1 MVVAE
6 ILTGIALVKKSVD
19 FIKEN
24 ISTVQD
30 IQGIA
35 KQIDGFFLG
44 EEQMNKGQGKGV
56 SIKEQF
62 GIESTANDFID
73 RKLLEE
79 KRQEL
84 KQIINLRFGPTA
96 WDQIIAERAE
106 RINQAKEAQRQAR
119 IEAKK
124 RQDELLETIKWV
136 GITFICIG
144 VLLGG
149 LVVGVKVFA
158 KGKIYHP
165 PNDSQTK
172 FRSLT
177 KQQQLNQGIITPPT
191 MTLCRL
197 MKQKVYKDKMACIY
211 RGAQKTYELEFTD
224 IRVGCPKSYR
234 CVLNPNGKEPSIS
247 DVMDSLRPIK
257 GD

>member
-44 EEQMNKGQGKGV
+44 EEQMNKGQGKGMGL
-56 SIKEQF
+56 KEQF
-62 GIESTANDFID
+62 GIESSATDFID

-96 WDQIIAERAE
+96 WDTILAERAE

-119 IEAKK
+119 IKA
-124 RQDELLETIKWV
+124 RQQRDEILEVLKWV
-136 GITFICIG
+136 AYGFIIIG
-144 VLLGG
+144 LVMAA

-158 KGKIYHP
+158 KEYTRDQKIRNGTLVLP
-165 PNDSQTK
+165 K
-172 FRSLT
+172 
-177 KQQQLNQGIITPPT
+177 
-191 MTLCRL
+191 MTTCRL
-197 MKQKVYKDKMACIY
+197 MKQKVFKDKMACIY
-211 RGAQKTYELEFTD
+211 RGANKTYELEFTD
-224 IRVGCPKSYR
+224 IRVGCPKQYK
-234 CVLNPNGKEPSIS
+234 CVLNPNGKEPSI
-247 DVMDSLRPIK
+247 DKVMESLRSIAK
-257 GD
+257 

>member
-44 EEQMNKGQGKGV
+44 EEQMNKGQGKGM
-56 SIKEQF
+56 SIMEQF
-62 GIESTANDFID
+62 GSVESSATDYID

-84 KQIINLRFGPTA
+84 KQLINLRFGPQS
-96 WDQIIAERAE
+96 WDQIIAERAD
-106 RINQAKEAQRQAR
+106 RIAKAKEAQRQAR
-119 IEAKK
+119 IEAKRK
-124 RQDELLETIKWV
+124 QDEILEVIKWV
-136 GITFICIG
+136 GYGFIIIG
-144 VLLGG
+144 LVIAM

-158 KGKIYHP
+158 KDYTRNQKINNGTLSVP
-165 PNDSQTK
+165 K
-172 FRSLT
+172 
-177 KQQQLNQGIITPPT
+177 
-191 MTLCRL
+191 MTTCRL
-197 MKQKVYKDKMACIY
+197 KKQKVFKDKMACIY
-211 RGAQKTYELEFTD
+211 VGAQKTYELEFTD
-224 IRVGCPKSYR
+224 IHVGCPRNYQ
-234 CVLNPNGKEPSIS
+234 CVFNPNGQEPSI
-247 DVMDSLRPIK
+247 DKVMESLRSIAK
-257 GD
+257 

>member
-44 EEQMNKGQGKGV
+44 EEQMNKGQGKGF

-62 GIESTANDFID
+62 GIESSATDFID

-79 KRQEL
+79 KRHEL
-84 KQIINLRFGPTA
+84 KMIINLRFGPQA
-96 WDQIIAERAE
+96 WDQILAERAN
-106 RINQAKEAQRQAR
+106 RINEAKEAQRKAR
-119 IEAKK
+119 LQAKK
-124 RQDELLETIKWV
+124 RQDELLETVKWV
-136 GITFICIG
+136 GIIFTCIG

-158 KGKIYHP
+158 KGNTYQSK
-165 PNDSQTK
+165 NTQFK
-172 FRSLT
+172 GLT

-211 RGAQKTYELEFTD
+211 RGAQKTYEMEFTD

-247 DVMDSLRPIK
+247 DVMDSLRSIK
-257 GD
+257 GE